1 MVTKQLYWRKIHCA
15 ALFYMDVA
23 SYSYYEKVRRTMR
36 TAILLYLLKINE
48 SQYTALFVVADL
60 LKNFSQLI
68 ASIFTFLNQQL
79 VIFFQ

>member
-1 MVTKQLYWRKIHCA
+1 MA
-15 ALFYMDVA
+15 AFFCMDVA
-23 SYSYYEKVRRTMR
+23 FYSYYEKVRRTMR
-36 TAILLYLLKINE
+36 TAILLYLLKINESQYTALFVEINE

>member
-1 MVTKQLYWRKIHCA
+1 
-15 ALFYMDVA
+15 MDVA
-23 SYSYYEKVRRTMR
+23 SYSYYEKVRRRMC

-68 ASIFTFLNQQL
+68 VSIFTFLNQQL
-79 VIFFQ
+79 VIFSQ

>member
-1 MVTKQLYWRKIHCA
+1 
-15 ALFYMDVA
+15 MDVA
-23 SYSYYEKVRRTMR
+23 SYSYYEKVRRRMR

-68 ASIFTFLNQQL
+68 VSIFTFLNQQL
-79 VIFFQ
+79 VIFSQ